1 MGSIP
6 GLGRSPWEGKGYPLQ
21 YSGLDNSMD
30 CIVHGV
36 TKSLTQLSD
45 FHFSMWC
52 LLRAIPCPA
61 LHFRRTP
68 EVCLSKW
75 EGDVNSARGWAV
87 PPSGVCGE
95 GSVPSLEC
103 HLFRRQPP
111 PGTSRRESPPEGP
124 ASSQPD
130 PIWGYKQAAPASI
143 PPPGRAR
150 TPQPLDVCRRL
161 AGSPERKSSVG

>member
-6 GLGRSPWEGKGYPLQ
+6 GLGRSPGEGKGYPLQ

-75 EGDVNSARGWAV
+75 EEMLTQQGGEQYLLQVSVGRVQSPVWNVIFS
-87 PPSGVCGE
+87 E
-95 GSVPSLEC
+95 GSPHQE
-103 HLFRRQPP
+103 H
-111 PGTSRRESPPEGP
+111 PEGNRLLKVLPVLNLTPSEATSKQHQP
-124 ASSQPD
+124 AFHL
-130 PIWGYKQAAPASI
+130 QAELGHPSRSMCAE
-143 PPPGRAR
+143 
-150 TPQPLDVCRRL
+150 D
-161 AGSPERKSSVG
+161 